1 MPGLP
6 VARRGIRQVDVNAM
20 TRSETR
26 RRDEGIVFV
35 ALFALTIPAANWL
48 IGHAGTVCQPAGLCL
63 VPVAPGLMAP
73 SGVIM
78 AGAALVL
85 RDLVQR
91 RLGAAASSLAILV
104 GAILSA
110 ALAPPA
116 LVIASAAAFL
126 LSEFADLAVYTPLVR
141 RGLIVA
147 VVASS
152 VVGLVGDATGASASR
167 RRDAGRTGSGK
178 RCANERGS
186 LRHAAGDHHSDHHHH
201 APEKRNPALLD
212 ERAPAARFR
221 RRSRRGSR
229 LHAPIRAG
237 ARGPRH
243 PGKLGEAGFNARRHR
258 SNAGRLHRS
267 GRRDGRHLGRHFRR
281 YPDHA
286 HGEAEGGGAGD

>member
-48 IGHAGTVCQPAGLCL
+48 IGHAGTVCQPAGPCL
-63 VPVAPGLMAP
+63 VPVAPGLRAP

-110 ALAPPA
+110 TLAPPA
-116 LVIASAAAFL
+116 LVVASAAAFL

-141 RGLIVA
+141 RRLIVA

-152 VVGLVGDATGASASR
+152 MVGLIVDSVVFLWLAFGSLDFLLGQIVGKAWMGLLSIPFVSRPRRGGEGLGLPSAS
-167 RRDAGRTGSGK
+167 
-178 RCANERGS
+178 
-186 LRHAAGDHHSDHHHH
+186 
-201 APEKRNPALLD
+201 
-212 ERAPAARFR
+212 
-221 RRSRRGSR
+221 
-229 LHAPIRAG
+229 
-237 ARGPRH
+237 
-243 PGKLGEAGFNARRHR
+243 
-258 SNAGRLHRS
+258 
-267 GRRDGRHLGRHFRR
+267 
-281 YPDHA
+281 
-286 HGEAEGGGAGD
+286 

>member
-26 RRDEGIVFV
+26 RRDEGSVFV
-35 ALFALTIPAANWL
+35 ALFAHAIPAANWL
-48 IGHAGTVCQPAGLCL
+48 IGHAGTVCQPAGPCL

-116 LVIASAAAFL
+116 VGLASAAALL
-126 LSEFADLAVYTPLVR
+126 LSGFAHLAVYHPLVR

-152 VVGLVGDATGASASR
+152 VVGLVVDSVVF
-167 RRDAGRTGSGK
+167 
-178 RCANERGS
+178 
-186 LRHAAGDHHSDHHHH
+186 
-201 APEKRNPALLD
+201 LLL
-212 ERAPAARFR
+212 AFR
-221 RRSRRGSR
+221 RP
-229 LHAPIRAG
+229 A
-237 ARGPRH
+237 
-243 PGKLGEAGFNARRHR
+243 
-258 SNAGRLHRS
+258 
-267 GRRDGRHLGRHFRR
+267 
-281 YPDHA
+281 
-286 HGEAEGGGAGD
+286 